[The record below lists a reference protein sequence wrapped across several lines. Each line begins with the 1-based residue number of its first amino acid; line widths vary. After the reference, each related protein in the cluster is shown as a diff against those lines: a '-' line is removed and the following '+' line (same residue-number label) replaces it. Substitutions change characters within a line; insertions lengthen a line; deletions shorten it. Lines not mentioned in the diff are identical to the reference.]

1 MCALAAH
8 SKHCCSLTIEMLKSI
23 KQEENFPVPVGCG
36 VFASG
41 MTMEKQRGA

>member
-1 MCALAAH
+1 MSARRAFTGFY
-8 SKHCCSLTIEMLKSI
+8 SLTIEMLKFTR
-23 KQEENFPVPVGCG
+23 QEENFPVPVACG